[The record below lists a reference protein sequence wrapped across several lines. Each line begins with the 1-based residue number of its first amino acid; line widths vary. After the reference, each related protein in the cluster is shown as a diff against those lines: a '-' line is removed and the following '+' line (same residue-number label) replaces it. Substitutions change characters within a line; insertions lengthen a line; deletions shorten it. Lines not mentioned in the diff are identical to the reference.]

1 MEPHPNHAAINGTRA
16 GRREWAGLAVL
27 ALPMLL
33 VSMDLT
39 VLHLAVPSLSADLM
53 PSSSQLLW
61 IVDIYGFMI
70 AGFLITMGTVGDR
83 VGRRRLL
90 LIGAAA
96 FGVASVLAAFS
107 TSAEMLI
114 AARALLGVAG
124 ATLAPSTLALIRNM
138 FHDPEQR
145 TVAISI
151 WFTSFLA
158 GAALGPL
165 VGGALLELFWWGSAF
180 LIGVPVMVLLLAAGP
195 ILLPEYRDRHAG
207 RLDLPSAALVLAAVL
222 GVIYGLKEI
231 AADGL
236 GLLPALAIAT
246 GLVAGAAFA
255 RRQRTLADP
264 LIDLRLFAAR
274 TFSVSLGALTLA
286 AIVMGGVSYLV
297 AQYLQLVLGLSPL
310 HAGLW
315 MLPPL
320 AVGIVAMLLAPLVVR
335 RVRPGFVMAAGLAL
349 AAVGFAVVGRADGA
363 SGLAAVV
370 IGLMIVFAGLM
381 PVSALG
387 VDVVL
392 SAAPPERAGAASAV
406 SETTQELGLALGIA
420 LLGSIGVA
428 VYRGQM
434 LDAVAAGV
442 TPEAAEAA
450 RDTLGGATGVA
461 EQLPPGLLVTAGNA
475 FTDGLQLAAVVSA
488 VALAGVAVVAAI
500 VLRRVGAGSG
510 IAADPGSST
519 ASELVGER

>member
-1 MEPHPNHAAINGTRA
+1 MEPHPNQATTNGIRA
-16 GRREWAGLAVL
+16 GRREWWGLAVL

-70 AGFLITMGTVGDR
+70 AGFLITMGTLGDR

-90 LIGAAA
+90 LVGAAA

-138 FHDPEQR
+138 FHDPAQR
-145 TVAISI
+145 TAAISI

-180 LIGVPVMVLLLAAGP
+180 LIGVPVMVLLLVTGP

-207 RLDLPSAALVLAAVL
+207 RLDLPSAALVLASVL

-236 GLLPALAIAT
+236 GLLPALAIAA
-246 GLVAGAAFA
+246 GLVAGAGFA

-320 AVGIVAMLLAPLVVR
+320 GVGIMAMLLAPLVVR

-349 AAVGFAVVGRADGA
+349 AALGFAVVSRADGT

-370 IGLMIVFAGLM
+370 VGLMIVFVGLM

-392 SAAPPERAGAASAV
+392 GAAPPGRRERRRPSRRPRRSSGWHWASPCSAASA
-406 SETTQELGLALGIA
+406 SRST
-420 LLGSIGVA
+420 
-428 VYRGQM
+428 
-434 LDAVAAGV
+434 
-442 TPEAAEAA
+442 AA
-450 RDTLGGATGVA
+450 RC
-461 EQLPPGLLVTAGNA
+461 
-475 FTDGLQLAAVVSA
+475 
-488 VALAGVAVVAAI
+488 
-500 VLRRVGAGSG
+500 
-510 IAADPGSST
+510 ST
-519 ASELVGER
+519 RSP

>member
-1 MEPHPNHAAINGTRA
+1 MGPHPNDAAFNGTRA
-16 GRREWAGLAVL
+16 GRREWWGLAVL

-39 VLHLAVPSLSADLM
+39 VLHLAVPSLSADLT

-70 AGFLITMGTVGDR
+70 AGFLITMGTLGDR

-180 LIGVPVMVLLLAAGP
+180 LIGVPVMVLLLAVGP

-236 GLLPALAIAT
+236 GLLPALAIAA

-315 MLPPL
+315 MLLPL
-320 AVGIVAMLLAPLVVR
+320 GVGILAMLLAPLVVR

-349 AAVGFAVVGRADGA
+349 AALGFAVVSRADGA

-392 SAAPPERAGAASAV
+392 GAAPPERAGAASAV

-428 VYRGQM
+428 VYRGRM
-434 LDAVAAGV
+434 LDAVSTDL
-442 TPEAAEAA
+442 TPEVAEAA

-461 EQLPPGLLVTAGNA
+461 AQLPPGLLVTAGNA
-475 FTDGLQLAAVVSA
+475 FTDGLQLAAAVSA

-500 VLRRVGAGSG
+500 VLRRVGAGPDVAVASG
-510 IAADPGSST
+510 PST
-519 ASELVGER
+519 ASELVG